1 MAVEDLFQMSA
12 MLKVQLPFLFSF
24 AVMRWL
30 MGIAFGGVGG
40 WVVRRFGCGHHL
52 PSITGA
58 LSQVR
63 ALIYVVALA
72 CLSTAWVQ
80 QWALHGPPSVCG
92 PHVCTRVQGMAAGT
106 GVLILM
112 TNGNSLALG
121 LALATLKAVADT
133 SASSTMLA
141 SIAVLF
147 AVRRGPTVGA
157 CVSMTSGALVSF
169 VFGCWRGEH
178 GQRYT
183 EGATMALLVMAM
195 YVLVRACVLVG
206 SSAVRSGT
214 RGGRVLL
221 RMPARMFGWVL
232 KGRRAL

>member
-1 MAVEDLFQMSA
+1 MSA
-12 MLKVQLPFLFSF
+12 MLKAQLPFLFSF
-24 AVMRWL
+24 AVVRWML
-30 MGIAFGGVGG
+30 GIAVGG
-40 WVVRRFGCGHHL
+40 LGGWAVRSIGCGHHL
-52 PSITGA
+52 PTIVGA
-58 LSQVR
+58 LSRVR

-80 QWALHGPPSVCG
+80 QWTLHGPPSVCG
-92 PHVCTRVQGMAAGT
+92 PHVCTRVQGLAAAT
-106 GVLILM
+106 AVLVLM

-147 AVRRGPTVGA
+147 AVRRGATVGA

-169 VFGCWRGEH
+169 VFSCWRGQH

-183 EGATMALLVMAM
+183 EGATLALLVMAL
-195 YVLVRACVLVG
+195 YVLVRACVLV
-206 SSAVRSGT
+206 SCSARRAGT
-214 RGGRVLL
+214 TSARVLL
-221 RMPARMFGWVL
+221 RMPARMFRWAL